1 MSVVL
6 AVIGVIVIATV
17 SGITLWWSAIVSAIR
32 ISYAL
37 RDIPRHHKEHWL
49 FGNLPFV
56 VSHSFVHILSEL
68 HGHPLYVLG
77 KSICR

>member
-1 MSVVL
+1 M
-6 AVIGVIVIATV
+6 IVIATV

-56 VSHSFVHILSEL
+56 VSHSFVHIPFTFDLSCMATHYTYWASQFADEL
-68 HGHPLYVLG
+68 
-77 KSICR
+77 